1 MNTKTSIGSMIDGLY
16 DLRAQRLAIEKQ
28 VEELKAAET
37 EMREAIIGTL
47 KESGLEGAKGETA
60 TASLQYKIKPNVQDW
75 DAVYDYIREN
85 DMFALLQ
92 KRLTTTLWA
101 ALQEDG
107 ITVPGTEGIPIVDL
121 SLTKSK
127 RS

>member
-1 MNTKTSIGSMIDGLY
+1 MSIGNLIDGLY
-16 DLRAQRLAIEKQ
+16 DLRTQRLAIEKQ
-28 VEELKAAET
+28 VEELKARET
-37 EMREAIIGTL
+37 ATKEEILFLL

-60 TASLQYKIKPNVQDW
+60 TASIQYKIKPNVTDW
-75 DAVYDYIREN
+75 DAVYSYIRDN

-107 ITVPGTEGIPIVDL
+107 ITVPGTEPIAITDL

-127 RS
+127 R

>member
-1 MNTKTSIGSMIDGLY
+1 MSIGNMIDSLY

-28 VEELKAAET
+28 VEELKARET
-37 EMREAIIGTL
+37 ATKQEIIDLL
-47 KESGLEGAKGETA
+47 KASSLEGAKGEVA
-60 TASLQYKIKPNVQDW
+60 TASIQYKIKPNVTDW
-75 DAVYDYIREN
+75 DAVYAYIRDN
-85 DMFALLQ
+85 DMLALLQ

-107 ITVPGTEGIPIVDL
+107 ILVPGTEPMALTDL

-127 RS
+127 R

>member
-1 MNTKTSIGSMIDGLY
+1 MIDSLY
-16 DLRAQRLAIEKQ
+16 NLRAQRLAIEKQ
-28 VEELKAAET
+28 VEELKARET
-37 EMREAIIGTL
+37 ATKEEILFLL
-47 KESGLEGAKGETA
+47 KESGLEGAKGEVA
-60 TASLQYKIKPNVQDW
+60 TASIQYKIKANVTDW
-75 DAVYDYIREN
+75 DAVYAYIRDN

-107 ITVPGTEGIPIVDL
+107 ILVPGTEPMALTDL

-127 RS
+127 R

>member
-1 MNTKTSIGSMIDGLY
+1 MSIGNMIDTLY

-28 VEELKAAET
+28 VEELKTRET
-37 EMREAIIGTL
+37 ATKEEIMFLL
-47 KESGLEGAKGETA
+47 KEGGLEGAKGAVA
-60 TASLQYKIKPNVQDW
+60 TASIQYKVRPVITDW
-75 DAVYDYIREN
+75 DAVYAYVRDN

-107 ITVPGTEGIPIVDL
+107 VLVPGTESAAFTDL

-127 RS
+127 R

>member
-47 KESGLEGAKGETA
+47 KESGLEGAKGEAA

-75 DAVYDYIREN
+75 DAVYAYIREN

-127 RS
+127 R

>member
-1 MNTKTSIGSMIDGLY
+1 MSKELGNMIDGLY

-28 VEELKAAET
+28 VEELKASET
-37 EMREAIIGTL
+37 AMKEAILGTL
-47 KESGLEGAKGETA
+47 KESGLEGAKGEVA
-60 TASLQYKIKPNVQDW
+60 TASVQYKIKPNVQDW
-75 DAVYDYIREN
+75 DAVYTYIREN

-107 ITVPGTEGIPIVDL
+107 ITVPGTEPIPIVDL

>member
-1 MNTKTSIGSMIDGLY
+1 MSIGIMIDTLY

-28 VEELKAAET
+28 VEELKARET
-37 EMREAIIGTL
+37 ATKEEILFLL
-47 KESGLEGAKGETA
+47 KESGLEGAKGEVA
-60 TASLQYKIKPNVQDW
+60 TASIQYKIKANVTDW
-75 DAVYDYIREN
+75 DAVYSYIRDN

-107 ITVPGTEGIPIVDL
+107 ILVPGTEPMALTDL

-127 RS
+127 R

>member
-1 MNTKTSIGSMIDGLY
+1 MSIGTMIDSLY
-16 DLRAQRLAIEKQ
+16 ELRAQRLAIEKQ
-28 VEELKAAET
+28 VEELKARET
-37 EMREAIIGTL
+37 ATKEEILSIL
-47 KESGLEGAKGETA
+47 KESGLEGAKGEVA
-60 TASLQYKIKPNVQDW
+60 TASIQYKIKANVTDW
-75 DAVYDYIREN
+75 DAVYAYIRDN

-107 ITVPGTEGIPIVDL
+107 ILVPGTEPMALTDL

-127 RS
+127 R

>member
-1 MNTKTSIGSMIDGLY
+1 MSMSIGSLIDGLY
-16 DLRAQRLAIEKQ
+16 DLRTQRLAIEKQ
-28 VEELKAAET
+28 VEELKARET
-37 EMREAIIGTL
+37 AIKEEILFLL
-47 KESGLEGAKGETA
+47 KKSGLEGAKGETA
-60 TASLQYKIKPNVQDW
+60 TASIQYKIKPNVTDW
-75 DAVYDYIREN
+75 DAVYTYIRDS

-107 ITVPGTEGIPIVDL
+107 ITVPGTEPVAITDL

-127 RS
+127 R

>member
-1 MNTKTSIGSMIDGLY
+1 MSIGNMIDSLY

-28 VEELKAAET
+28 VEELKARET
-37 EMREAIIGTL
+37 AAKEEILRIL
-47 KESGLEGAKGETA
+47 KESGLEGAKGEVA
-60 TASLQYKIKPNVQDW
+60 TASIQYKIKPNVVDW
-75 DAVYDYIREN
+75 DAVFTYIRDN

-107 ITVPGTEGIPIVDL
+107 ILVPGTEPIPIVDL
-121 SLTKSK
+121 SLTMSK

>member
-1 MNTKTSIGSMIDGLY
+1 MSIGTMIDSLY
-16 DLRAQRLAIEKQ
+16 NLRAQRLAIEKQ
-28 VEELKAAET
+28 VEELKARET
-37 EMREAIIGTL
+37 ATKEEILFLL
-47 KESGLEGAKGETA
+47 KESGLEGAKGEVA
-60 TASLQYKIKPNVQDW
+60 TASIQYKIKANVTDW
-75 DAVYDYIREN
+75 DAVYSYIRDN

-107 ITVPGTEGIPIVDL
+107 ILVPGTEPMALTDL

-127 RS
+127 R

>member
-1 MNTKTSIGSMIDGLY
+1 MSIGTMIDSLY

-28 VEELKAAET
+28 VEELKARET
-37 EMREAIIGTL
+37 ATKEEILFLL
-47 KESGLEGAKGETA
+47 KESGLEGAKGEVA
-60 TASLQYKIKPNVQDW
+60 TASIQYKIKANVTDW
-75 DAVYDYIREN
+75 DAVYAYIRDN

-107 ITVPGTEGIPIVDL
+107 ILVPGTEPMALTDL

-127 RS
+127 R

>member
-1 MNTKTSIGSMIDGLY
+1 MSKELGTMIDGLY

-28 VEELKAAET
+28 VEELKASET
-37 EMREAIIGTL
+37 AMKEAILGTL
-47 KESGLEGAKGETA
+47 KESGLEGAKGEVA
-60 TASLQYKIKPNVQDW
+60 TASIQYKIKANVTDW
-75 DAVYDYIREN
+75 NAVYDYIREQ

-107 ITVPGTEGIPIVDL
+107 ITVPGTEPIPVVDL
-121 SLTKSK
+121 SLTKRK

>member
-1 MNTKTSIGSMIDGLY
+1 MSNVGTLIDGLY

-28 VEELKAAET
+28 VEELKSHEAATKE
-37 EMREAIIGTL
+37 EIISL
-47 KESGLEGAKGETA
+47 LRKAGLEGAKGETA
-60 TASLQYKIKPNVQDW
+60 TASIQYKTKANVTDW
-75 DAVYDYIREN
+75 DKVYSFIRDN

-92 KRLTTTLWA
+92 KRLTATLWA

-107 ITVPGTEGIPIVDL
+107 ILVPGTEVQPYQDL

-127 RS
+127 R

>member
-1 MNTKTSIGSMIDGLY
+1 MSKELSIGSMIDGLY

-28 VEELKAAET
+28 VEELKASET
-37 EMREAIIGTL
+37 QMREAIISTL
-47 KESGLEGAKGETA
+47 KESGLEGAKGEVA
-60 TASLQYKIKPNVQDW
+60 TASIQYKIKPNVTDW
-75 DAVYDYIREN
+75 DAVYAYIREQ

-107 ITVPGTEGIPIVDL
+107 ITVPGTEPVPVVDL
-121 SLTKSK
+121 SLTRSK

>member
-1 MNTKTSIGSMIDGLY
+1 MSIGNLIDGLY
-16 DLRAQRLAIEKQ
+16 DLRTQRLAIEKQ
-28 VEELKAAET
+28 VEELKARET
-37 EMREAIIGTL
+37 ATKEEILFLL

-60 TASLQYKIKPNVQDW
+60 TASIQYKIKPNVTDW
-75 DAVYDYIREN
+75 DSVYSYIREN

-107 ITVPGTEGIPIVDL
+107 ITVPGTEAIAITDL

-127 RS
+127 R